1 MKMKMSLFSAP
12 ETKAQIMFFSFPLKK
27 YLGVLHLWTSMKE
40 RLQNEL
46 GQRKKIILTVNNQP
60 INYTTEMQQ
69 RNKK

>member
-27 YLGVLHLWTSMKE
+27 YLGVLWTSMKE

-69 RNKK
+69 RDIK